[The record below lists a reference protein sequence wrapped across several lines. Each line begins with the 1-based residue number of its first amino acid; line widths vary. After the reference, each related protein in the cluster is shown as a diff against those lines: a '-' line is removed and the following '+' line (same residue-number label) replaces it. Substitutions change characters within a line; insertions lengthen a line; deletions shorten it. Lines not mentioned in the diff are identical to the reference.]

1 LGPILINV
9 FKFGLN
15 QLRPHEIIIS
25 VSLSNHLSNQKAF
38 VSEWKW
44 CSKER
49 RKSST
54 SSTGSAAGAGGSRA
68 ASADARLDAPA
79 SVTTVTSDDPEFD
92 LKCKEKVSDSETD
105 QESESETIFSQNQK
119 SVSAVEIVEA
129 QLNRLSRDDLEGS
142 NFVLGPTPAQQ
153 KRHEDEEDVLENDR
167 FRSKLSTLPEFHPG
181 GAQTKLPSLPTS
193 PQLFIQ
199 SYRKKRGG
207 VNVVMHSVD
216 NLGSDAETPNKSG
229 TPSNGFCDSTPKS
242 TGSTPSSTLSGQRF
256 FGPDFNPDNFNVG
269 RDDGGEMSP
278 FCSEGNSAK
287 SGPSNLRRT
296 LDHRRQLVKYNH
308 FCN

>member
-1 LGPILINV
+1 LC
-9 FKFGLN
+9 
-15 QLRPHEIIIS
+15 PHEITIS
-25 VSLSNHLSNQKAF
+25 FSLSNHLSNEKAF

-54 SSTGSAAGAGGSRA
+54 SSTGSAAGAGGSR
-68 ASADARLDAPA
+68 
-79 SVTTVTSDDPEFD
+79 
-92 LKCKEKVSDSETD
+92 ETD

-129 QLNRLSRDDLEGS
+129 QLSRLSRDDLEGS

-153 KRHEDEEDVLENDR
+153 KRHEDEEDVLENDK

-296 LDHRRQLVKYNH
+296 LDHRRQLVK
-308 FCN
+308 